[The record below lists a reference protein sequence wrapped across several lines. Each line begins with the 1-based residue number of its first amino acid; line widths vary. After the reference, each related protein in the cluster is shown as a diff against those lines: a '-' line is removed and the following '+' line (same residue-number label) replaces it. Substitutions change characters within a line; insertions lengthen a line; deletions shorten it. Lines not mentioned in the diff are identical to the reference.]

1 MWLYNSYN
9 FVFVVALGVIMNFIL
24 MLVLDRKYNERISII
39 EKRLNEIEKRN

>member
-39 EKRLNEIEKRN
+39 EERLNEIEKRN